1 MGSKI
6 LWPLVI
12 LSDGTFCFPTTATFR
27 RDIYEKH
34 VFNIYPFF
42 LSLQDTSFIQVHF
55 LQRKKEPWRPSPVL

>member
-1 MGSKI
+1 MASKI
-6 LWPLVI
+6 LWPLAI
-12 LSDGTFCFPTTATFR
+12 LSDGIFCFHKATFR
-27 RDIYEKH
+27 RDIYEKY